1 MPIQFL
7 LLFWSQ
13 PLAYIWSFR
22 IPDTAG
28 ESFELNATAAQEAGT
43 LTKTAKPIILARGSA
58 WKKLKNS

>member
-22 IPDTAG
+22 IPGDWVSLG
-28 ESFELNATAAQEAGT
+28 QKAQ
-43 LTKTAKPIILARGSA
+43 ARGKA
-58 WKKLKNS
+58 R

>member
-22 IPDTAG
+22 IPGDWV
-28 ESFELNATAAQEAGT
+28 SFADEFSPNY
-43 LTKTAKPIILARGSA
+43 S
-58 WKKLKNS
+58 